1 MIDTDKYEGHKEG
14 PWKIYYDKWERTG
27 WYIASIATYNV
38 GEGDDVCKLL
48 GVAQH
53 KNPTANLIADAPLL
67 LEEVKRLREQNKLC
81 FDTLM
86 HWLLK
91 VRDSHWDDKEH
102 VLERIEEGYDL
113 ETMIHIYEA
122 RVDMTACSIE
132 QDILVTLKEMV
143 E

>member
-1 MIDTDKYEGHKEG
+1 MIDTDKYTGHAQGEWTIEQNETG
-14 PWKIYYDKWERTG
+14 DECAINSQDYGTIAQTFYRDHDKLFM
-27 WYIASIATYNV
+27 AT
-38 GEGDDVCKLL
+38 
-48 GVAQH
+48 
-53 KNPTANLIADAPLL
+53 TRLIADAPLL
-67 LEEVKRLREQNKLC
+67 SAEVKRLREQNKLC

-122 RVDMTACSIE
+122 RVNMTACSIE
-132 QDILVTLKEMV
+132 QDILDTLKEMV